1 MFGPARRAP
10 AARRTQRGTGLR
22 YNRMMLDY
30 STITAALE
38 DLGEPRYRADQV
50 YRSLTRD
57 YAADFQSM
65 TVLPARLR
73 AALAERLAA
82 HQLEEVQ
89 TFTGQRGDA
98 VKTLFAAA
106 DGAQVEAV
114 LMRYAQRAT
123 VCVSSQVGCAVR
135 CAFCASGKRG
145 QRRNLSAEE
154 MVDQVLHFARLLQAE
169 ERRVSNVVFMG
180 MGEPFHN
187 YDETLRA
194 CRLLN
199 DPDGFG
205 LAARGISVSTVGVVP
220 AIERF
225 AREPLQLNLA
235 VSLHAATDT
244 LRDRLVPLNK
254 TYPLKEL
261 MAACRRYVVRT
272 RRKLFFEYVVLADVN
287 DTSEQAAAL
296 AKLLARPLYHLNL
309 IAFNE
314 TGGRFKR
321 PSPER
326 LAGFRTALEQAGVD
340 VTVRRSPGADIEA
353 ACGQLI
359 MRATHNRRPPG
370 GAPNREDAAVTAAQS
385 DGGAAAAPAGVAEP
399 EGAPGPAIGDR
410 LD

>member
-1 MFGPARRAP
+1 MFGPATQAP
-10 AARRTQRGTGLR
+10 AAAWTQSDLGLR
-22 YNRMMLDY
+22 YNRLMLDY
-30 STITAALE
+30 STIMAALE

-50 YRSLTRD
+50 YRALTRD
-57 YAADFQSM
+57 YAADFSSM

-82 HQLEEVQ
+82 RQLEDVQ
-89 TFTGQRGDA
+89 TLTGQRGDA

-154 MVDQVLHFARLLQAE
+154 MLDQVLHFSRLLQSE

-199 DPDGFG
+199 DPEGFG

-235 VSLHAATDT
+235 VSLHAGTDA
-244 LRDRLVPLNK
+244 LRNRLVPLNK

-287 DTSEQAAAL
+287 DNSEQAAAL

-326 LAGFRTALEQAGVD
+326 LADFRKTLEQAGVD

-353 ACGQLI
+353 ACGQLV
-359 MRATHNRRPPG
+359 MRATHNSRPPAGSRAETSETPPG
-370 GAPNREDAAVTAAQS
+370 G
-385 DGGAAAAPAGVAEP
+385 
-399 EGAPGPAIGDR
+399 GAPTPLAGASDPDGTPTA
-410 LD
+410 